1 MGGAMLAS
9 ILIGVVTSLSV
20 GVSSSLADVLAWVGA
35 REWAEQV
42 GGLLTLKLSS
52 LSATIPFALMLLILM
67 TRPSGLMGDKN

>member
-1 MGGAMLAS
+1 
-9 ILIGVVTSLSV
+9 
-20 GVSSSLADVLAWVGA
+20 LADVLAWVGA

-67 TRPSGLMGDKN
+67 MLPSGLMGDKN